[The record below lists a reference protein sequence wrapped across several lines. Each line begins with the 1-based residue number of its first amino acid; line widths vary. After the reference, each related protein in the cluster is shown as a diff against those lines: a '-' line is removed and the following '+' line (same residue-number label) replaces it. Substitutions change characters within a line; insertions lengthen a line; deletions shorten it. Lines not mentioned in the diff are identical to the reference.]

1 MIRHP
6 ITGVSEHSFVAK
18 LPRGPQRSRYH
29 VQCLLADQLPD
40 WLDRRLWDEIRLRTG
55 DSSLENSTVLEK
67 ELVPLRSVIHFP
79 IQYGQLF
86 LAGHA
91 AHLVPPTGAK
101 GMYLALFD
109 VDILAQELISTLRDQ
124 DMASGCLY

>member
-1 MIRHP
+1 MIGHP
-6 ITGVSEHSFVAK
+6 ITGVSEHGFVTQ

-29 VQCLLADQLPD
+29 VQCSLADQLPD
-40 WLDRRLWDEIRLRTG
+40 GLDRRLWDEIRLRTG
-55 DSSLENSTVLEK
+55 DSSLENLTVLEK
-67 ELVPLRSVIHFP
+67 KLVPLCSAIHFP

-86 LAGHA
+86 LAGDA

-101 GMYLALFD
+101 GMNLALFD
-109 VDILAQELISTLRDQ
+109 VDILAQELISALRDQ